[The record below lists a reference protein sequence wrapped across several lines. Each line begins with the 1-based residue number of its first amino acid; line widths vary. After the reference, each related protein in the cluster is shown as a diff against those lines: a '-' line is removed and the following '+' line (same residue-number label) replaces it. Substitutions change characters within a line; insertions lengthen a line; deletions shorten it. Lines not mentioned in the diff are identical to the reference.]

1 MNLIVFDIDDT
12 LTKSEFQHQLAY
24 VNTMKEFGIT
34 EINQNWKTYQH
45 HTDSYILKEN
55 FERNLD
61 GGFEFSFIE
70 GFEKRMTELILDLE
84 PVSEI
89 LGAAEI
95 IRSLN
100 ANYDY
105 ALAFATG
112 SLIKPAL
119 EKLNQAE
126 IDYDNKLVVGS
137 NQIFEREGI
146 VSEAIQKAKT
156 FYKVG
161 AFDNIISVGDGLWDL
176 KTARNLDVH
185 FIGVGMKNY
194 QGFKKENIK
203 YHTIDWSNFSLSDAE
218 NVLFR
223 N

>member
-34 EINQNWKTYQH
+34 EINKNWASYLH

-55 FERNLD
+55 YEKNLNRS
-61 GGFEFSFIE
+61 FEFSFIDD
-70 GFEKRMTELILDLE
+70 FEKRMTELILKLE
-84 PVSEI
+84 SVSAI
-89 LGAAEI
+89 NGAQEI
-95 IRSLN
+95 INIFN
-100 ANYDY
+100 ADHNY

-112 SLIKPAL
+112 SLLEPAFV
-119 EKLNQAE
+119 KLDQAG
-126 IDYDNKLVVGS
+126 INYDKRLVVGY
-137 NQIFEREGI
+137 NQIFDRESI
-146 VSEAIQKAKT
+146 VSEAIEKAKT
-156 FYKVG
+156 LYEVE

-185 FIGVGMKNY
+185 FMGIGMKNHSD
-194 QGFKKENIK
+194 FKKENIR
-203 YHTIDWSNFSLSDAE
+203 YHIKDWEGFSLSDVE
-218 NVLFR
+218 KVLFS